1 MTVSTLLIAIC
12 CLVFLTWWK
21 ARLRDAEHMSMT
33 LLDGL
38 EQAESKVR
46 GRGVVHDV
54 SRVRISARAETSVGS
69 SVRTGFDNVGGN
81 PTVERRETSYARQSA
96 HPIGAVEKSLRNMWL
111 FSELNPA
118 ELSLLAQITRRRR
131 FDAGEVIM
139 RQGDRDAAD
148 MYGVLKGIL
157 KVTTRGSGGQ
167 EILINLMQVGDLFGE
182 VAFLDRQH
190 RSATVTSLDA
200 GELLV
205 IPCAEFDALLNQSP
219 KVSRAMLA
227 AQARLVRS
235 LTERAEDKAF
245 LDVRVRLAKRLV
257 ALADYFGTPLGPREI
272 ALQVALSQRD
282 LGDMVQAK
290 RASVSKCLREWAKQ
304 GLIERS
310 GGRLVI
316 LDRERLQDVAAGAA

>member
-1 MTVSTLLIAIC
+1 
-12 CLVFLTWWK
+12 
-21 ARLRDAEHMSMT
+21 
-33 LLDGL
+33 LDPNAGL
-38 EQAESKVR
+38 EK
-46 GRGVVHDV
+46 
-54 SRVRISARAETSVGS
+54 T
-69 SVRTGFDNVGGN
+69 
-81 PTVERRETSYARQSA
+81 
-96 HPIGAVEKSLRNMWL
+96 LRNMWL
-111 FSELNPA
+111 FSELSPY
-118 ELSLLAQITRRRR
+118 ELASVAKIAHRRR
-131 FDAGEVIM
+131 FEAGEVIM

-167 EILINLMQVGDLFGE
+167 EILINLMQGGDLFGE

-190 RSATVTSLDA
+190 RSATVTALDA

-205 IPCAEFDALLNQSP
+205 IPGAEFEVLLNQSP
-219 KVSRAMLA
+219 KVARAMLV

-257 ALADYFGTPLGPREI
+257 ALADYFGTPLGPREV

-282 LGDMVQAK
+282 LGEMVQAK

-316 LDRERLQDVAAGAA
+316 LDRQRLQDVAAGAA